1 MLTVAVLG
9 ATGAVGEEMVKI
21 LMERNF
27 PVKKL
32 IPMAS
37 ERSLGRTVEFHGET
51 IPVEV
56 ARPELFKGVDL
67 VLASPGA
74 RVSRELL
81 PRAVEYGAVCIDN
94 SSAFRMEPDVPLVV
108 PEVNPHRIP
117 EYRNRGIIANPNCS
131 TIQLVVVLNP
141 ILKEAGIRRVHVSTY
156 QSVSGAGRRAMDELF
171 ESTRAIYTQE
181 EYEPQHFPLPIA
193 FNLIPQVDVFL
204 EDGFTKEEWKMRNE
218 SNKILE
224 TDINLSATC
233 VRVPVFY
240 GHSEAVWVE
249 TETPL
254 SPEEVREILKGVP
267 SVVLMDEN
275 RPGGYPTPREIAG
288 TDPVYVG
295 RIRKDP
301 TSPTGIILWIV
312 ADNIRKGAALNAI
325 QIAEHLLSL
334 GVFEENRR

>member
-9 ATGAVGEEMVKI
+9 ATGAVGQEMISI
-21 LMERNF
+21 LKERNF

-32 IPMAS
+32 LPLAS
-37 ERSLGRTVEFHGET
+37 ERSLGKTVEFGEER

-56 ARPELFKGVDL
+56 ATPEAFRGVDL
-67 VLASPGA
+67 VLSSPGA
-74 RVSRELL
+74 KVSRELL
-81 PRAVEYGAVCIDN
+81 PRAVEQGAVCIDN

-156 QSVSGAGRRAMDELF
+156 QSVSGAGKRAMDELF
-171 ESTRAIYTQE
+171 EATRSIYNQE
-181 EYEPQHFPLPIA
+181 DYEPHIFPKPIA
-193 FNLIPQVDVFL
+193 FNLIPQIDVFL
-204 EDGFTKEEWKMRNE
+204 EDGFTREEWKMRHE

-224 TDINLSATC
+224 ADINLSATC

-249 TETPL
+249 TEKPI
-254 SPEEVREILKGVP
+254 SPQEVRELLRTAPGVT
-267 SVVLMDEN
+267 LMDEAK
-275 RPGGYPTPREIAG
+275 PGGYPTPRDAAG
-288 TDPVYVG
+288 NDPVFVG

-301 TSPTGIILWIV
+301 TSDRGIMLWIV
-312 ADNIRKGAALNAI
+312 ADNIRKGAALNAV
-325 QIAEHLLSL
+325 QIAEELLHLWQ
-334 GVFEENRR
+334 GTR